1 MTQPLFI
8 YGLKGVAGRQAIPQ
22 ITEEHHCYQPQ
33 AGLNLKADTLQTG
46 TSALGYAQT
55 HRKYLLQQHNMDEYA
70 RLKLTFNCRSKKELK
85 MVKHDILYSH
95 TT

>member
-8 YGLKGVAGRQAIPQ
+8 YGLKGVAGRQEIPQ

-46 TSALGYAQT
+46 T
-55 HRKYLLQQHNMDEYA
+55 
-70 RLKLTFNCRSKKELK
+70 
-85 MVKHDILYSH
+85 
-95 TT
+95 TTLR